1 MVLLK
6 LQLAYKFPFIKRVQL
21 SLHISHFA
29 SIKFFRA
36 LLFNIFSEEAFKI
49 AVSLAKSKAVT
60 VSHTLGVQLGS
71 ILNLVEERLVERE
84 EEEEGE
90 PGKQLFINVSNFTSV
105 TYTSTVCA
113 LFEVLPVKRKK

>member
-1 MVLLK
+1 MT
-6 LQLAYKFPFIKRVQL
+6 
-21 SLHISHFA
+21 LHVSHFA
-29 SIKFFRA
+29 SIKFLRA
-36 LLFNIFSEEAFKI
+36 LLFNIFSEEAFKT

-84 EEEEGE
+84 EEEGE
-90 PGKQLFINVSNFTSV
+90 PGKQLFINAINYTSV

>member
-1 MVLLK
+1 M
-6 LQLAYKFPFIKRVQL
+6 
-21 SLHISHFA
+21 
-29 SIKFFRA
+29 
-36 LLFNIFSEEAFKI
+36 
-49 AVSLAKSKAVT
+49 T

-90 PGKQLFINVSNFTSV
+90 PGKQLFINVSNYTSV